1 MLGDVERARQFSS
14 EALRVAERFGADHS
28 IVYALA
34 ACGVASCLA
43 LRWEEADGF
52 FERARQR
59 IATTGAGGEWG
70 SVIDGHW
77 AVARAGMGDRERSL
91 ALARSAVEHARA
103 NGVPLVT
110 AIDGIHRARV
120 LRVIGGPQYQHE
132 LEAQVAEA
140 FELFLRADM
149 KSWIPLIL
157 LERAG
162 LARLRGD
169 ADGMARDLA
178 EARRLFAEMGV
189 TGWDDYARSI
199 EAS

>member
-1 MLGDVERARQFSS
+1 VDKFSQLLRWPAAHSDVSSPASDRIWTCWVLGDAERARQCSS
-14 EALRVAERFGADHS
+14 EALRVAERFGSDHS

-59 IATTGAGGEWG
+59 IAATGAGGGGEWG
-70 SVIDGHW
+70 SVI
-77 AVARAGMGDRERSL
+77 
-91 ALARSAVEHARA
+91 
-103 NGVPLVT
+103 
-110 AIDGIHRARV
+110 HRARV
-120 LRVIGGPQYQHE
+120 LRMIGGPQHQHE

-140 FELFLRADM
+140 FDLFQRADM
-149 KSWIPLIL
+149 KAWFPLVLI
-157 LERAG
+157 ERAG

-169 ADGMARDLA
+169 ADGMTRDLA

-189 TGWDDYARSI
+189 TGWDAYARSI
-199 EAS
+199 EA